1 MSLKLKAFKC
11 EKLEKSGD
19 WNIGFRVFSN
29 TIGMDIQ
36 LRLSNKSNEFFL
48 ESAICSSGFP
58 VKPLFTNL
66 PTILDKIKQIIK
78 ELDNINM
85 KKKKK

>member
-1 MSLKLKAFKC
+1 MELKAFQC

-19 WNIGFRVFSN
+19 WKIGFRVFSN

-36 LRLSNKSNEFFL
+36 LRLSSKSDEFFL

-66 PTILDKIKQIIK
+66 PVILDKIKQIVK
-78 ELDNINM
+78 ELDNM
-85 KKKKK
+85 KKKKGR